1 MNRFVGLLM
10 AATLLAMPLSAHALT
25 LKKGETLGS
34 DGKVKSS
41 KAEGSSASIP
51 IKRPKSQADT
61 ARVEINT
68 STSRHIRSKIMC
80 DVATQPN
87 YKPRFSGRDNVIV
100 SEVNYAYADLD
111 GDRKPEF
118 ISGAWD
124 EPIGDFELK
133 HHPDHKKRNRSAFQ
147 YHFYSPNPEF
157 VVPENTEFMMARKI
171 IVNDFNNDGRDDVVF
186 VQHGPDFAPYEPR
199 HNEILLSQV
208 DGHYVTRR
216 LPGPKSL
223 FHGGSSG
230 DVDGD
235 GDVDIV
241 VTPGPKN
248 EVLLY
253 INNGD
258 GSFKLKTLSRKAGRN
273 YNLVLWDIDGDQNL
287 DVIIDGHEEPL
298 SVFWGKGNGK
308 FLSQQPI
315 DGFDDQVMHDVEFGD
330 FDGDGAQDLVVIS
343 SLKGTKKRKGWY
355 VGFKIQKISLE
366 GRTFSKPT
374 KIHHSPIFW
383 LGWITGCDLKKDGQ
397 IDLVYEQHG
406 ERWHGEMM
414 AYTKILDFTKID
426 KLVWQNTGDGNF
438 KFFLIEDPQYFEGD
452 ESVIIKEKLHE
463 KAHSI
468 GVTLEHYLAPQVYYP
483 LEDGGTYY
491 GYKSFHPNNK
501 RTVPL
506 NLNGP
511 TPTDYSQ
518 LESDFF

>member
-34 DGKVKSS
+34 DGKVKSC

-157 VVPENTEFMMARKI
+157 VVPEKTEFMMARKI

-235 GDVDIV
+235 GNVDIV

-248 EVLLY
+248 EVLL
-253 INNGD
+253 
-258 GSFKLKTLSRKAGRN
+258 
-273 YNLVLWDIDGDQNL
+273 
-287 DVIIDGHEEPL
+287 
-298 SVFWGKGNGK
+298 
-308 FLSQQPI
+308 
-315 DGFDDQVMHDVEFGD
+315 
-330 FDGDGAQDLVVIS
+330 
-343 SLKGTKKRKGWY
+343 
-355 VGFKIQKISLE
+355 
-366 GRTFSKPT
+366 
-374 KIHHSPIFW
+374 
-383 LGWITGCDLKKDGQ
+383 
-397 IDLVYEQHG
+397 
-406 ERWHGEMM
+406 
-414 AYTKILDFTKID
+414 
-426 KLVWQNTGDGNF
+426 
-438 KFFLIEDPQYFEGD
+438 
-452 ESVIIKEKLHE
+452 
-463 KAHSI
+463 
-468 GVTLEHYLAPQVYYP
+468 
-483 LEDGGTYY
+483 
-491 GYKSFHPNNK
+491 
-501 RTVPL
+501 
-506 NLNGP
+506 
-511 TPTDYSQ
+511 
-518 LESDFF
+518 